1 MKQINFD
8 SPHRQYAVLPMRD
21 DDPDLAKFR
30 DASTFFVANALA
42 LTIDWPSVEAMNADV
57 NASVK
62 YVPDPKDY
70 WQPPKVTWAS
80 LSGDCED
87 YALLKLGILLRA
99 GLPLS
104 GAALVLGEIASLA
117 GNAHHAFLVV
127 EIDGTQR
134 VLDNKFDQ
142 LIDPTEY
149 LNWVPRKAIIADGT
163 GYLYSAVTTIASSLT
178 V

>member
-1 MKQINFD
+1 MKHINFD
-8 SPHRQYAVLPMRD
+8 NPHRQYVRLPMRD

-30 DASTFFVANALA
+30 DASTFFAAAALDVTVDWLSIAAMNRDINAL
-42 LTIDWPSVEAMNADV
+42 
-57 NASVK
+57 VK
-62 YVPDPKDY
+62 YVPEAKDY

-87 YALLKLGILLRA
+87 YALLKLGVLLRA
-99 GLPLS
+99 GLLMS
-104 GAALVLGEIASLA
+104 GAALVLGEIASVS
-117 GNAHHAFLVV
+117 GNAHHAFLVI

-149 LNWVPRKAIIADGT
+149 LNWVPRKAIVADGT
-163 GYLYSAVTTIASSLT
+163 GYLYSQSLTIAGGVT
-178 V
+178 